1 MQLNKPSCKLF
12 LVLCIIAVL
21 PSILQACTALLNIK
35 TATTVTI
42 QLQIVPALSKALFHR
57 YNGPFYSLR
66 PVMKIR
72 ILTIGQKMPAWV
84 LTGFED
90 YFKRI
95 QPFVQ
100 TQIIELPMA
109 KRGKND
115 SEADILKYRQIEGDS
130 ILSAVKQ
137 NEVLI
142 ALEVGGREFSTEKL
156 AETMK
161 GWMLEGNDIV
171 LAIGGPDGHSEAVR
185 KAAAWHWSLSKLTL
199 PHPMVRV
206 MLIEQLYRAMSINH
220 NHPYHRA
227 G

>member
-1 MQLNKPSCKLF
+1 
-12 LVLCIIAVL
+12 
-21 PSILQACTALLNIK
+21 
-35 TATTVTI
+35 
-42 QLQIVPALSKALFHR
+42 
-57 YNGPFYSLR
+57 
-66 PVMKIR
+66 
-72 ILTIGQKMPAWV
+72 
-84 LTGFED
+84 
-90 YFKRI
+90 
-95 QPFVQ
+95 
-100 TQIIELPMA
+100 MA
-109 KRGKND
+109 KND

-130 ILSAVKQ
+130 ILSQLKH

-161 GWMLEGNDIV
+161 GWMLEGYDV
-171 LAIGGPDGHSEAVR
+171 ALAIGGPDGHSEAVR

-199 PHPMVRV
+199 PHPLVRV

>member
-1 MQLNKPSCKLF
+1 MSTSELHDVC
-12 LVLCIIAVL
+12 
-21 PSILQACTALLNIK
+21 
-35 TATTVTI
+35 
-42 QLQIVPALSKALFHR
+42 
-57 YNGPFYSLR
+57 
-66 PVMKIR
+66 MKIR

-115 SEADILKYRQIEGDS
+115 SEADILKYRNIEGDS
-130 ILSAVKQ
+130 ILNALKS
-137 NEVLI
+137 NETLI

-161 GWMLEGNDIV
+161 GWMLEGNDV
-171 LAIGGPDGHSEAVR
+171 ALAIGGRMVILKRYVRQLHGTGHY
-185 KAAAWHWSLSKLTL
+185 
-199 PHPMVRV
+199 P
-206 MLIEQLYRAMSINH
+206 N
-220 NHPYHRA
+220 
-227 G
+227 